1 MSPNSNNDDLSN
13 SQNEENAL
21 WSIVGYLLSGL
32 LIWGGI
38 GWGVD
43 QWLGTTYFL
52 LVGLLLGAGL
62 VIFSVA
68 SLWARLRSPN
78 LTFWPF
84 LSSFYPRKFRAN
96 PLYLIGFRP

>member
-32 LIWGGI
+32 LIGGGI

-43 QWLGTTYFL
+43 QWLGTPSFL
-52 LVGLLLGAGL
+52 LVGLLLGAG
-62 VIFSVA
+62 A
-68 SLWARLRSPN
+68 SLYLVWLR
-78 LTFWPF
+78 FG
-84 LSSFYPRKFRAN
+84 RD
-96 PLYLIGFRP
+96 